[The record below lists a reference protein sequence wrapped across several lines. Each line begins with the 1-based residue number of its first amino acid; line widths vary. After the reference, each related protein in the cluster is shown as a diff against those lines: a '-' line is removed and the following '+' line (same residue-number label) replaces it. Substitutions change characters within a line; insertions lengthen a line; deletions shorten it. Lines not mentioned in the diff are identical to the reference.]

1 MLISTK
7 IRYMYFLLSEI
18 LLFNTPAFVVGNLTK
33 LLESS
38 KQLEQTKMYE
48 SFYEKNFQ
56 STFSIFQNSVY
67 ERKNTWRKTPW
78 KFDNRKGQIR
88 AYLTEILTYV
98 TIDILSLTQT

>member
-1 MLISTK
+1 MRFNLNDKEFISAADTLVKLYDIAVLRIFQCQIMVCEVKK
-7 IRYMYFLLSEI
+7 IKCPCCLHF
-18 LLFNTPAFVVGNLTK
+18 FNSPAFVEGNLTK

-67 ERKNTWRKTPW
+67 ERKNT
-78 KFDNRKGQIR
+78 
-88 AYLTEILTYV
+88 
-98 TIDILSLTQT
+98 